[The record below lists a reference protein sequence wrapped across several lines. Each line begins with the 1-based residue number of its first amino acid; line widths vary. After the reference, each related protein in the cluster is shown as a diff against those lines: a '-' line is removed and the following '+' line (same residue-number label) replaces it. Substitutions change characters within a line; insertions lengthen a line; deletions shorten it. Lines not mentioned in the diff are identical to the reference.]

1 MAFFLPASVSQL
13 ISRLESAGYEAYAV
27 GGCVRDMI
35 CGRTPHDWDL
45 CTSAMPWETKACFLD
60 CTMLT
65 IGEKHGTIT
74 VLWNG
79 EPYEITTYRVDG
91 TYTDCRRPEEVT
103 FVRSLEEDLRRRDF
117 TMNAMAYHPE
127 RGLVDLCGGRDDL
140 AAGVLRCV
148 GDPERRFSED
158 ALRIL
163 RGGRFSAKYGLTP
176 ENATLNAMVS
186 ESHLLDS
193 LARERVFE
201 ELGKYLL
208 VANVEDLRRFAPILG
223 AAIPELAPM
232 IGFDQHS
239 PHHAYDLF
247 THTAHVVA
255 GVPAEPVMRWAALL
269 HDTGKITTFTRDATG
284 RGHFYGHAKESARIA
299 DAVLRRLK
307 APTAL
312 REAAVL
318 LIEKHMTRLL
328 PEEKFLRRQAAKLGF
343 PFLYELLT
351 LQKADMGSKGTGEDD
366 GSALF
371 AQTEEML
378 HKLEA
383 EHLCL
388 SLKDLAVNGSD
399 LMALGFSGRAIG
411 TCLNA
416 LLGEVL
422 EQRLPNERQAL
433 LAFAEKS
440 ILARRTDKQIL

>member
-1 MAFFLPASVSQL
+1 
-13 ISRLESAGYEAYAV
+13 
-27 GGCVRDMI
+27 
-35 CGRTPHDWDL
+35 
-45 CTSAMPWETKACFLD
+45 
-60 CTMLT
+60 
-65 IGEKHGTIT
+65 
-74 VLWNG
+74 
-79 EPYEITTYRVDG
+79 
-91 TYTDCRRPEEVT
+91 
-103 FVRSLEEDLRRRDF
+103 
-117 TMNAMAYHPE
+117 
-127 RGLVDLCGGRDDL
+127 
-140 AAGVLRCV
+140 
-148 GDPERRFSED
+148 
-158 ALRIL
+158 
-163 RGGRFSAKYGLTP
+163 
-176 ENATLNAMVS
+176 
-186 ESHLLDS
+186 
-193 LARERVFE
+193 
-201 ELGKYLL
+201 
-208 VANVEDLRRFAPILG
+208 
-223 AAIPELAPM
+223 
-232 IGFDQHS
+232 
-239 PHHAYDLF
+239 
-247 THTAHVVA
+247 
-255 GVPAEPVMRWAALL
+255 MRWAALL

-433 LAFAEKS
+433 LAFAAGQPKIDS
-440 ILARRTDKQIL
+440 DRKDS

>member
-1 MAFFLPASVSQL
+1 MYLPDL
-13 ISRLESAGYEAYAV
+13 IQKCISSLEDAGFAAYAV
-27 GGCVRDMI
+27 GGCVRDSLL
-35 CGRTPHDWDL
+35 GLTPHDYDL
-45 CTSAMPWETKACFLD
+45 CTNALPQQTKAVFRDYRLV
-60 CTMLT
+60 LA
-65 IGEKHGTIT
+65 GEKHGTVT
-74 VLWNG
+74 VVTPEGNV
-79 EPYEITTYRVDG
+79 EITTFRTEGAYRDNRHPDWVKFVDSV
-91 TYTDCRRPEEVT
+91 E
-103 FVRSLEEDLRRRDF
+103 SDLARRDY
-117 TMNAMAYHPE
+117 TVNAMAYSPA
-127 RGLVDLCGGRDDL
+127 RGFADPFGGRADL
-140 AAGVLRCV
+140 EAKVLRAV
-148 GDPERRFSED
+148 GNPVTRFQED
-158 ALRIL
+158 SLRIL
-163 RGGRFSAKYGLTP
+163 RGMRFAVKYGLSVDPAT
-176 ENATLNAMVS
+176 ENAMESQAHLMDNLAEERIFGELCKLLPLVS
-186 ESHLLDS
+186 
-193 LARERVFE
+193 
-201 ELGKYLL
+201 
-208 VANVEDLRRFAPILG
+208 VEDLCRFAPIL
-223 AAIPELAPM
+223 AAVIPELQPM
-232 IGFDQHS
+232 IGFNQHS

-247 THTAHVVA
+247 THTAHVTA
-255 GVPAEPVMRWAALL
+255 GVSADLTLRWAALL

-299 DAVLRRLK
+299 DAILRRLK

-328 PEEKFLRRQAAKLGF
+328 PEETFLRRQAAKLGF

-422 EQRLPNERQAL
+422 EQRLPNEKQAL
-433 LAFAEKS
+433 LTLAAERKE
-440 ILARRTDKQIL
+440 KEV

>member
-1 MAFFLPASVSQL
+1 MYLPDWIQKC
-13 ISRLESAGYEAYAV
+13 ISALENAGFAAYAV
-27 GGCVRDMI
+27 GGCVRDSLL
-35 CGRTPHDWDL
+35 GLFPQDYDL
-45 CTSAMPWETKACFLD
+45 CTNALPEQTKAVFRDYRLV
-60 CTMLT
+60 LA
-65 IGEKHGTIT
+65 GEKHGTVT
-74 VLWNG
+74 VVTPEG
-79 EPYEITTYRVDG
+79 KVEITTFRTEGGYRDSRHPDWVK
-91 TYTDCRRPEEVT
+91 
-103 FVRSLEEDLRRRDF
+103 FVSDIEGDLARRDF
-117 TMNAMAYHPE
+117 TVNAMAYSPTRGFADPFGGQADLQSHILRAVGSPE
-127 RGLVDLCGGRDDL
+127 T
-140 AAGVLRCV
+140 
-148 GDPERRFSED
+148 RFRED

-163 RGGRFSAKYGLTP
+163 RGVRFSAKYGLTP

-433 LAFAEKS
+433 LAFAAGQPK
-440 ILARRTDKQIL
+440 TDPCKKDR